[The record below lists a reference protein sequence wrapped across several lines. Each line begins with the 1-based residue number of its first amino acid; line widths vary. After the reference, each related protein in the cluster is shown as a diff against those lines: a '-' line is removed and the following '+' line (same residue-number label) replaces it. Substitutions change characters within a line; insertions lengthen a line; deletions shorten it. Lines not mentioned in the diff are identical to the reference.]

1 MATTQAV
8 REAIAAQVQAA
19 NPNVNVYAF
28 VPDNLVTPAVIVMTG
43 PKNYDETMGRG
54 LHRHEFT
61 VTVIAGRVDA
71 QASQDLLD
79 SMSDPTGDWSI
90 PAALAAD
97 PTLDSLVPIVEVKD
111 MGGYSP
117 VTVGN
122 VDYLKADFTLSAV
135 Y

>member
-28 VPDNLVTPAVIVMTG
+28 VPDNMATPAAIVMTG
-43 PKNYDETMGRG
+43 PKNYDRTMARG
-54 LHRHEFT
+54 LQAHEFT
-61 VTVIAGRVDA
+61 ITAIAGRVDA

-79 SMSDPTGDWSI
+79 SMCDASGDWSI
-90 PAALAAD
+90 PAAIASD
-97 PTLDSLVPIVEVKD
+97 TTLDALVPAAEVTA
-111 MGGYSP
+111 MSGYGP
-117 VTVGN
+117 VTYAGI
-122 VDYLKADFTLSAV
+122 DYLKADFTVSAI